1 MTQRAMAYGIQSG
14 ASGAT
19 GNGLATRPVP
29 PTPSQQQQQQQQQQP
44 SSQQIQPQ
52 SHGLPSSP
60 YLHPQR
66 QQLHQAQQQ
75 QQQQQQQQIPLQ
87 HPPHLPFQV
96 HQSTITQ
103 RTQQT
108 QPHPSQPPSSQPLR
122 SISSSNDNSM
132 NSKPMMPLGYSTSGT
147 PTSSMSMRM
156 SDYDYEGSDQL
167 LSKLKIQQL
176 LGQIDPKERLEPEVE
191 NILLE
196 IADEFIESVG
206 SFACLLAKH
215 RKSDTL
221 EVKDLQI
228 HLGFASDE
236 IRSARKPTTATAHQ
250 NKIAA
255 INSHKATKAQATQLT
270 GQSGNPTNAQGPNNV
285 TTNVTANQGPNQS
298 GDTSNGANPN
308 VVSSGNGGVSAG
320 RSGAGVE

>member
-1 MTQRAMAYGIQSG
+1 MRGSVG
-14 ASGAT
+14 
-19 GNGLATRPVP
+19 
-29 PTPSQQQQQQQQQQP
+29 
-44 SSQQIQPQ
+44 
-52 SHGLPSSP
+52 
-60 YLHPQR
+60 
-66 QQLHQAQQQ
+66 
-75 QQQQQQQQIPLQ
+75 
-87 HPPHLPFQV
+87 
-96 HQSTITQ
+96 TI
-103 RTQQT
+103 
-108 QPHPSQPPSSQPLR
+108 
-122 SISSSNDNSM
+122 
-132 NSKPMMPLGYSTSGT
+132 GT
-147 PTSSMSMRM
+147 PTSSMSLTRM

-228 HLGFASDE
+228 HLERNWNIRIPGFASDE

-255 INSHKATKAQATQLT
+255 INAHKATKAQATQLT
-270 GQSGNPTNAQGPNNV
+270 GQS
-285 TTNVTANQGPNQS
+285 ANQGPNQS
-298 GDTSNGANPN
+298 GDTSNGANLN
-308 VVSSGNGGVSAG
+308 VVSSGNGGGVSAG
-320 RSGAGVE
+320 RSGAAVE